1 MSLELLGGPV
11 ASSIQNACRTRA
23 DALADRG
30 VVARLAVVLAGD
42 DPGSRWYARSAARRL
57 EACGCETSV
66 FELDGDVT
74 QKAVER
80 LVSDL
85 SADDSVHG
93 ILVMRPLPPHIDE
106 AAVAALVAPEKDVD
120 AVSPASVAALAAGD
134 PGAFAPCTA
143 AAVMRLLDHYGFE
156 CRGATACV
164 VGRSATVGRPVA
176 QLLLARDAT
185 VTVCHS
191 RTRDLAA
198 SCRAADLVVTC
209 QGRPGSITADMV
221 VRGAWVVD
229 VGTSEAEDG
238 SLVGDVDWGPV
249 FDRAHAATP
258 VPRGVGSV
266 TTAVLAEHVIAA
278 AERSCARRMRGSSP
292 SDHGNPAIAQLFE
305 RKSVRAF
312 ADVAVEPELRASVL
326 AAACQAPSAGNQQLY
341 SIIQVDDPEMKARLA
356 ELCDDQPFIARAPW
370 VLVFAADCRIW
381 PALYAEAGVKG
392 FRAPGV
398 GDLMLAVTDAVI
410 CAQNAVVAAH
420 SLGLGSCYIGDVM
433 ERKEEVSRLLG
444 LPDYVFPAAMLVLGF
459 PTPQQLARPKPGRA
473 PLDVKVMEDGYEELS
488 GERLRALVGDR
499 TGAKGFDEWVRA
511 FCARKHDSA
520 FSREMTRSVAAYLES
535 FDRTGEARV

>member
-1 MSLELLGGPV
+1 MSRELLGAPV
-11 ASSIQNACRTRA
+11 ASSIQSACRTRA
-23 DALADRG
+23 AALADRG
-30 VVARLAVVLAGD
+30 VTPRLAVVLAGD
-42 DPGSRWYARSAARRL
+42 DPGSRWYARSAAKRL
-57 EACGCETSV
+57 EACGCESSLL
-66 FELDGDVT
+66 ELDGDVS
-74 QKAVER
+74 QEALER
-80 LVSDL
+80 LVADL

-93 ILVMRPLPPHIDE
+93 ILMLRPLPPHIDE
-106 AAVAALVAPEKDVD
+106 ASVIALVAPEKDVD
-120 AVSPASVAALAAGD
+120 AVTPASGAALAAGD

-191 RTRDLAA
+191 RTRDLVA

-221 VRGAWVVD
+221 ARGAWIVD

-238 SLVGDVDWGPV
+238 SLAGDVDWEPV
-249 FDRAHAATP
+249 SARAHAATP

-278 AERSCARRMRGSSP
+278 AERASARRARSASCG
-292 SDHGNPAIAQLFE
+292 HGNPVISQLFE

-312 ADVAVEPELRASVL
+312 ADVPVGPHLRSSVL

-341 SIIQVDDPEMKARLA
+341 SIIQVDDPEVKARLA

-370 VLVFAADCRIW
+370 LLVFAADCRIW
-381 PALYAEAGVKG
+381 PALYAEAGIQG

-398 GDLMLAVTDAVI
+398 GDLMLAVTDAAI

-420 SLGLGSCYIGDVM
+420 SFGLGSCYIGDVM
-433 ERKEEVSRLLG
+433 ERKEEVSALLS
-444 LPDYVFPAAMLVLGF
+444 LPDHVFPAAMLVLGF
-459 PTPQQLARPKPGRA
+459 PTPQQRARPKPHRA
-473 PLDVKVMEDGYEELS
+473 PLEVKVMENGYEELA

-499 TGAKGFDEWVRA
+499 TGTKGFDEWVRA

-520 FSREMTRSVAAYLES
+520 FSREMTRSVAAYLDS
-535 FDRTGEARV
+535 FDRTGDARV